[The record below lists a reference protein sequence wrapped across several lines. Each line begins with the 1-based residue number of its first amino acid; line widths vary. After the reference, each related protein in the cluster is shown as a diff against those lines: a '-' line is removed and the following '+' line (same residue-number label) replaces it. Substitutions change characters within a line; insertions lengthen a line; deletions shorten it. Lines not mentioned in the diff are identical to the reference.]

1 MEVFLSPEKVL
12 SEIDL
17 KSDMVAAEFGSGS
30 GGFAIPLAKKLLDGL
45 VYAIDIQEAPLSV
58 LKARAQSGNVVNI
71 KIVHSDLE
79 KLRGS
84 TLQDSALDLVFVVNV
99 LFQAEEKEN
108 ILSEAKRILKD
119 SGRIIVVDWLP
130 ESPQAASGA
139 KISAEALKDMAEKI
153 GLKLEKDFN
162 AGSYHYGLI
171 FKK

>member
-1 MEVFLSPEKVL
+1 MFLNPEEILDQLEL
-12 SEIDL
+12 S
-17 KSDMVAAEFGSGS
+17 SDMVAAEFGAGS
-30 GGFAIPLAKKLLDGL
+30 GGFAIPLAKKLPDGL
-45 VYAIDIQEAPLSV
+45 VYAIDIQKNPLVV
-58 LKARAQSGNVVNI
+58 LKNRTVSENIVNV
-71 KIVHSDLE
+71 KITLSDLE
-79 KLRGS
+79 KPRGS
-84 TLQDSALDLVFVVNV
+84 KLQDDSADLVFIVNV